1 MLSNGVTNIDS
12 VTKYTDYINKAVEC
26 DMKALAFSEH
36 GSFFE
41 YLHKKEACEKAGLK
55 YIHAAEFYVTKSLEE
70 KVRDNYHCLL
80 IAKNY
85 EGFKE
90 LNKLS
95 SVSFNREDGHFYFA
109 PRITFDELINT
120 SDNVI
125 VSSACLG
132 GIFAS
137 DDPELKFAF
146 LQFYVANRDRCFLE
160 IAQHP
165 SPQQVE
171 YNKVLYD
178 LSKKYN
184 LQLVV
189 GTDTHA
195 LNEEHA
201 DARLLLQRSKKVF
214 FDNEGEFDMVWR
226 TYDEL
231 VQMFDKQGVIPREVV
246 RQALEN
252 TNKIADMVEPFELD
266 RGFKYPQLYQDSD
279 KVLLEKINDGWKW
292 RNIDSKPNQQ
302 KYKEEIEYE
311 LKAIRHNK
319 SQDFFLLEEMYKSE
333 LRKKGVGYGY
343 SRGSASG
350 SLICYLLG
358 ITHVDPI
365 EWHLNFDRFM
375 NVERVSLADIDT
387 DWFDTDRDKVRDLL
401 YAKQG
406 LYCSEIITFNTVALK
421 GAFKDVARAFDMTPQ
436 EANEITSDIEVNEEK
451 YRKQYPEIFR
461 YVDLIQGTIVSIGT
475 HPSACI
481 VSPISLDD
489 NVGLCSVANNSR
501 PVSQLNM
508 KEIDSLNYVKLDC
521 LGLDAVGLINQTCD
535 LLGIDRLLP
544 ENIDFNDKK
553 VWDSIREDT
562 TCIFQWESDS
572 ARSYLKELF
581 SDETVEKI
589 KKLNPNFSYLDLMS
603 VGNGAIRP
611 AGASYRNEL
620 AQGIYRDNGHKALNK
635 LLAPTLGY
643 LVYQCQIINFLH
655 QFCGYTMGEAD
666 VVRRCVDENTLITM
680 ATGKRKKIKDVQ
692 EGEEVVTV
700 DDNGFVKYNKV
711 NRVYANG
718 KKETIVIKTNQ
729 NHAIKVT
736 PNHKCLTVSGWKEA
750 SELSVGDCL
759 MVPKKYSIIDDGLT
773 PQQRLKCSDMFLIGM
788 LLGDGC
794 IGGNEWDIHFTNSDL
809 TLINK
814 FKECV
819 AKRTKNHNEPEFGI
833 TEQDGVTVDKVYSIR
848 IKSKNYRDSVMNLLK
863 KFELNKASQQKHLPV
878 ELMSYPVNDK
888 LLSLLGGLFSTDG
901 GYVSQVNC
909 FEYYTISEELAYDI
923 HFLLGKCDICSYVYR
938 SYVNGYNYYCY
949 KVRIY
954 QKDAVVKFGKLILPY
969 MVGNK
974 VEKFAEIINNKITK
988 DSATQPYYNYSLPRD
1003 CVDEIIHSS
1012 INSKRSLNSIGITSG
1027 ISQNGSITDVKAK
1040 RILMKL
1046 YYPMTYKL
1054 ITSDYMP
1061 VKIKSIEYGNMTNV
1075 YDLEIDENHNYLADG
1090 LIVHNCFA
1098 KKLGTEQHIP
1108 QIKEGFIKTMFEK
1121 YDVDKQES
1129 ERLIA
1134 NFIQVIEDASSYLFS
1149 ENHALPYSMIGYA
1162 VGWLRY
1168 YYPLEFLTVAFN
1180 IYQTDKIKSQAIT
1193 NYAIKQGFNI
1203 LPPVFGKSKGSF
1215 WMDKDTNSIYK
1226 GIGSIKDMNNT
1237 IGDNLYEYARNETP
1251 QDFFDIL
1258 TNVKELEINK
1268 TQLTKLIRIGYFNQF
1283 GTINELLIAKEI
1295 YNTYGTKKTLKK
1307 PCEFDV
1313 QGCFGKETAKQYSQL
1328 DNLALCRKIFAQH
1341 TIPPD
1346 SEYALIQNQIEIMG
1360 YTMLTI
1366 PTAPMNYFALQGVE
1380 VNKYGTP
1387 FVKLY
1392 RLYDGGVIE
1401 CKMDKKYFEEHPFNK
1416 DNSGKFMAGQIMK
1429 CAFKSKEKRKKV
1441 DGNWVLSGEFEYVLS
1456 AYVDV
1461 EEE

>member
-1 MLSNGVTNIDS
+1 MIGDKNYTVLHCHTMLSNGVTNIDS

-95 SVSFNREDGHFYFA
+95 SISFNREDGHFYFA
-109 PRITFDELINT
+109 PRITFDELIST

-137 DDPELKFAF
+137 NDPALKFAF
-146 LQFYVANRDRCFLE
+146 LQFYVANRERCFLE

-184 LQLVV
+184 LQLIV

-231 VQMFDKQGVIPREVV
+231 VQMFNKQGVIPYEVIL
-246 RQALEN
+246 QALEN
-252 TNKIADMVEPFELD
+252 TNKVADMVEPFELD
-266 RGFKYPQLYQDSD
+266 RSFKYPRLYKESD
-279 KVLLEKINDGWKW
+279 KVLLEKIDEGWKW
-292 RNIDSKPNQQ
+292 RNIDSKPNPQ
-302 KYKEEIEYE
+302 KYKDEIEYE

-333 LRKKGVGYGY
+333 LRKQGVGYGY
-343 SRGSASG
+343 SRGSCSG

-358 ITHVDPI
+358 ITHVDPV

-375 NVERVSLADIDT
+375 NLERISLADIDT

-451 YRKQYPEIFR
+451 YRKQYPDIFR

-481 VSPISLDD
+481 VSPIPLDE

-521 LGLDAVGLINQTCD
+521 LGLDAMGLINQTCD

-581 SDETVEKI
+581 SDETVENI

-611 AGASYRNEL
+611 AGASYRDEL
-620 AQGIYRDNGHKALNK
+620 AQGIYRDNGHEALNK

-655 QFCGYTMGEAD
+655 QFCGYTMGMAD
-666 VVRRCVDENTLITM
+666 VVRR
-680 ATGKRKKIKDVQ
+680 G
-692 EGEEVVTV
+692 
-700 DDNGFVKYNKV
+700 
-711 NRVYANG
+711 
-718 KKETIVIKTNQ
+718 
-729 NHAIKVT
+729 
-736 PNHKCLTVSGWKEA
+736 
-750 SELSVGDCL
+750 
-759 MVPKKYSIIDDGLT
+759 
-773 PQQRLKCSDMFLIGM
+773 
-788 LLGDGC
+788 
-794 IGGNEWDIHFTNSDL
+794 
-809 TLINK
+809 
-814 FKECV
+814 
-819 AKRTKNHNEPEFGI
+819 
-833 TEQDGVTVDKVYSIR
+833 
-848 IKSKNYRDSVMNLLK
+848 
-863 KFELNKASQQKHLPV
+863 
-878 ELMSYPVNDK
+878 
-888 LLSLLGGLFSTDG
+888 
-901 GYVSQVNC
+901 
-909 FEYYTISEELAYDI
+909 
-923 HFLLGKCDICSYVYR
+923 
-938 SYVNGYNYYCY
+938 
-949 KVRIY
+949 
-954 QKDAVVKFGKLILPY
+954 
-969 MVGNK
+969 
-974 VEKFAEIINNKITK
+974 
-988 DSATQPYYNYSLPRD
+988 
-1003 CVDEIIHSS
+1003 
-1012 INSKRSLNSIGITSG
+1012 
-1027 ISQNGSITDVKAK
+1027 
-1040 RILMKL
+1040 
-1046 YYPMTYKL
+1046 
-1054 ITSDYMP
+1054 
-1061 VKIKSIEYGNMTNV
+1061 
-1075 YDLEIDENHNYLADG
+1075 
-1090 LIVHNCFA
+1090 FA
-1098 KKLGTEQHIP
+1098 KKTGTDKFIP
-1108 QIKEGFIKTMFEK
+1108 QIKEGFIKTMLEK
-1121 YDVDKQES
+1121 YGVDKKES
-1129 ERLIA
+1129 ERLIV
-1134 NFIQVIEDASSYLFS
+1134 NFIQVIEDASAYLFS

-1168 YYPLEFLTVAFN
+1168 YYPIEFLTVAFN

-1237 IGDNLYEYARNETP
+1237 IGDNLYEYAQNEMS

-1295 YNTYGTKKTLKK
+1295 YSTYGTKKTLKK

-1313 QGCFGKETAKQYSQL
+1313 DGCFGKETEKQYSQL

-1341 TIPPD
+1341 TIPSD

-1360 YTMLTI
+1360 YTMLTV
-1366 PTAPMNYFALQGVE
+1366 PNAPMNYFALQGVE

-1392 RLYDGGVIE
+1392 RLYDGGVVE

-1416 DNSGKFMAGQIMK
+1416 DNSGKFMTGQIMK

>member
-1 MLSNGVTNIDS
+1 MIGGKNYTVLHCHTMLSNGVTNIDS
-12 VTKYTDYINKAVEC
+12 VTKYTDYIEKAVEC
-26 DMKALAFSEH
+26 GMTALAFSEH

-41 YLHKKEACEKAGLK
+41 WIHKKEACEKAGLK
-55 YIHAAEFYVTKSLEE
+55 YIHASEFYVTKSLEE

-95 SVSFNREDGHFYFA
+95 SISFNRTDGHYYFA
-109 PRITFDELINT
+109 PRITFEELTNT
-120 SDNVI
+120 SKNII

-137 DDPELKFAF
+137 DDPALKFAF
-146 LQFYVANRDRCFLE
+146 LQFYVANRERCFLE

-165 SPQQVE
+165 SPRQVE
-171 YNKVLYD
+171 YNKTLYD

-184 LQLVV
+184 LQLLV

-201 DARLLLQRSKKVF
+201 DARLLLQRSKKVV

-231 VQMFDKQGVIPREVV
+231 VQMFAKQEILPQEAVL
-246 RQALEN
+246 QALEN

-266 RGFKYPQLYQDSD
+266 RSFKYPKLYEDSD
-279 KVLLEKINDGWKW
+279 KVLLEKIYAGWKW
-292 RNIDSKPNQQ
+292 RNVDFKPDVQ
-302 KYKEEIEYE
+302 KYKDEIEYE

-319 SQDFFLLEEMYKSE
+319 SQDFFLLEEMYKGE
-333 LRKKGVGYGY
+333 LRNKGVGYGY
-343 SRGSASG
+343 SRGSCSG

-358 ITHVDPI
+358 ITHVDPV

-436 EANEITSDIEVNEEK
+436 EANEITNDIEINEEK
-451 YRKQYPEIFR
+451 YRKQYPDIFR

-489 NVGLCSVANNSR
+489 NVGLCSVANNNR

-508 KEIDSLNYVKLDC
+508 KEIDSLNYVKLDI
-521 LGLDAVGLINQTCD
+521 LGLDCVGLINQTCD

-553 VWDSIREDT
+553 VWDSIRDDT

-572 ARSYLKELF
+572 SKAYLKQLF

-589 KKLNPNFSYLDLMS
+589 KKFNPSFSYLDLMS

-611 AGASYRNEL
+611 AGASYRDEL
-620 AQGIYRDNGHKALNK
+620 AQGIYRDNGHEALNK

-655 QFCGYTMGEAD
+655 QFCGYTMGMAD
-666 VVRRCVDENTLITM
+666 VVRR
-680 ATGKRKKIKDVQ
+680 
-692 EGEEVVTV
+692 
-700 DDNGFVKYNKV
+700 GF
-711 NRVYANG
+711 
-718 KKETIVIKTNQ
+718 
-729 NHAIKVT
+729 
-736 PNHKCLTVSGWKEA
+736 S
-750 SELSVGDCL
+750 
-759 MVPKKYSIIDDGLT
+759 
-773 PQQRLKCSDMFLIGM
+773 
-788 LLGDGC
+788 
-794 IGGNEWDIHFTNSDL
+794 
-809 TLINK
+809 
-814 FKECV
+814 
-819 AKRTKNHNEPEFGI
+819 
-833 TEQDGVTVDKVYSIR
+833 
-848 IKSKNYRDSVMNLLK
+848 
-863 KFELNKASQQKHLPV
+863 
-878 ELMSYPVNDK
+878 
-888 LLSLLGGLFSTDG
+888 
-901 GYVSQVNC
+901 
-909 FEYYTISEELAYDI
+909 
-923 HFLLGKCDICSYVYR
+923 
-938 SYVNGYNYYCY
+938 
-949 KVRIY
+949 
-954 QKDAVVKFGKLILPY
+954 
-969 MVGNK
+969 
-974 VEKFAEIINNKITK
+974 
-988 DSATQPYYNYSLPRD
+988 
-1003 CVDEIIHSS
+1003 
-1012 INSKRSLNSIGITSG
+1012 
-1027 ISQNGSITDVKAK
+1027 
-1040 RILMKL
+1040 
-1046 YYPMTYKL
+1046 
-1054 ITSDYMP
+1054 
-1061 VKIKSIEYGNMTNV
+1061 
-1075 YDLEIDENHNYLADG
+1075 
-1090 LIVHNCFA
+1090 
-1098 KKLGTEQHIP
+1098 KKLGTDKFIP
-1108 QIKEGFIKTMFEK
+1108 QIKEGFIKTMLED
-1121 YDVDKQES
+1121 YGVDTKES
-1129 ERLIA
+1129 ERLIV

-1180 IYQTDKIKSQAIT
+1180 IYQTDKLKSQAIT
-1193 NYAIKQGFNI
+1193 NYAIKQGFDI
-1203 LPPVFGKSKGSF
+1203 LPPVFGKSKGEF
-1215 WMDKDTNSIYK
+1215 WMDKATNSIYK
-1226 GIGSIKDMNNT
+1226 GIGSIKDMNT
-1237 IGDNLYEYARNETP
+1237 QIGDNLYDYAQKEHP

-1258 TNVKELEINK
+1258 AHVKTLGVNK
-1268 TQLTKLIRIGYFNQF
+1268 TQLDKLIRIGYFAQF
-1283 GTINELLIAKEI
+1283 GTINQLTIAKEI
-1295 YNTYGTKKTLKK
+1295 YNAYGTKKTLKK

-1313 QGCFGKETAKQYSQL
+1313 EGCFGKETAKQYSQI
-1328 DNLALCRKIFAQH
+1328 DNLALCRKIYNQY

-1346 SEYALIQNQIEIMG
+1346 SEYTLIQNQIEIMG
-1360 YTMLTI
+1360 YTMRTA
-1366 PTAPMNYFALQGVE
+1366 PDAPMNYFALQGVE

-1401 CKMDKKYFEEHPFNK
+1401 CKMDKKYFEEHPFPK
-1416 DNSGKFMAGQIMK
+1416 DNIGKYVMGGIMK
-1429 CAFKSKEKRKKV
+1429 CVFKPKEKRKKV
-1441 DGNWVLSGEFEYVLS
+1441 DGKWMPSGEFEYVLS

-1461 EEE
+1461 END

>member
-1 MLSNGVTNIDS
+1 MIGDKNYTVLHCHTMLSNGVTNIDS

-26 DMKALAFSEH
+26 DMKALSFSEH

-95 SVSFNREDGHFYFA
+95 SISFNREDGHFYFA
-109 PRITFDELINT
+109 PRITFDELIST

-137 DDPELKFAF
+137 NDPALKFAF
-146 LQFYVANRDRCFLE
+146 LQFYVANRERCFLE

-184 LQLVV
+184 LQLIV

-231 VQMFDKQGVIPREVV
+231 VQMFNKQGVIPYEVIL
-246 RQALEN
+246 QALEN
-252 TNKIADMVEPFELD
+252 TNKVADMVEPFELD
-266 RGFKYPQLYQDSD
+266 RSFKYPRLYKESD
-279 KVLLEKINDGWKW
+279 KVLLEKIDEGWKW
-292 RNIDSKPNQQ
+292 RNIDSKPNPQ
-302 KYKEEIEYE
+302 KYKDEIEYE

-333 LRKKGVGYGY
+333 LRKQGVGYGY
-343 SRGSASG
+343 SRGSCSG

-358 ITHVDPI
+358 ITHVDPV

-375 NVERVSLADIDT
+375 NLERISLADIDT

-451 YRKQYPEIFR
+451 YRKQYPDIFR

-481 VSPISLDD
+481 VSPIPLDE

-521 LGLDAVGLINQTCD
+521 LGLDAMGLINQTCD

-581 SDETVEKI
+581 SDETVENI

-611 AGASYRNEL
+611 AGASYRDEL
-620 AQGIYRDNGHKALNK
+620 AQGIYRDNGHEALNK

-655 QFCGYTMGEAD
+655 QFCGYTMGMAD
-666 VVRRCVDENTLITM
+666 VVRR
-680 ATGKRKKIKDVQ
+680 G
-692 EGEEVVTV
+692 
-700 DDNGFVKYNKV
+700 
-711 NRVYANG
+711 
-718 KKETIVIKTNQ
+718 
-729 NHAIKVT
+729 
-736 PNHKCLTVSGWKEA
+736 
-750 SELSVGDCL
+750 
-759 MVPKKYSIIDDGLT
+759 
-773 PQQRLKCSDMFLIGM
+773 
-788 LLGDGC
+788 
-794 IGGNEWDIHFTNSDL
+794 
-809 TLINK
+809 
-814 FKECV
+814 
-819 AKRTKNHNEPEFGI
+819 
-833 TEQDGVTVDKVYSIR
+833 
-848 IKSKNYRDSVMNLLK
+848 
-863 KFELNKASQQKHLPV
+863 
-878 ELMSYPVNDK
+878 
-888 LLSLLGGLFSTDG
+888 
-901 GYVSQVNC
+901 
-909 FEYYTISEELAYDI
+909 
-923 HFLLGKCDICSYVYR
+923 
-938 SYVNGYNYYCY
+938 
-949 KVRIY
+949 
-954 QKDAVVKFGKLILPY
+954 
-969 MVGNK
+969 
-974 VEKFAEIINNKITK
+974 
-988 DSATQPYYNYSLPRD
+988 
-1003 CVDEIIHSS
+1003 
-1012 INSKRSLNSIGITSG
+1012 
-1027 ISQNGSITDVKAK
+1027 
-1040 RILMKL
+1040 
-1046 YYPMTYKL
+1046 
-1054 ITSDYMP
+1054 
-1061 VKIKSIEYGNMTNV
+1061 
-1075 YDLEIDENHNYLADG
+1075 
-1090 LIVHNCFA
+1090 FA
-1098 KKLGTEQHIP
+1098 KKTGTDKFIP
-1108 QIKEGFIKTMFEK
+1108 QIKEGFIKTMLEK
-1121 YDVDKQES
+1121 YGVDKKES
-1129 ERLIA
+1129 ERLIV
-1134 NFIQVIEDASSYLFS
+1134 NFIQVIEDASAYLFS

-1168 YYPLEFLTVAFN
+1168 YYPIEFLTVAFN

-1237 IGDNLYEYARNETP
+1237 IGDNLYEYAQNEMS

-1295 YNTYGTKKTLKK
+1295 YSTYGTKKTLKK

-1313 QGCFGKETAKQYSQL
+1313 DGCFGKETEKQYSQL

-1341 TIPPD
+1341 TIPSD

-1360 YTMLTI
+1360 YTMLTV
-1366 PTAPMNYFALQGVE
+1366 PNAPMNYFALQGVE

-1392 RLYDGGVIE
+1392 RLYDGGVVE

-1416 DNSGKFMAGQIMK
+1416 DNSGKFMTGQIMK

>member
-1 MLSNGVTNIDS
+1 MMIGCSKNYTVLHCHTMLSNGVTNIDS
-12 VTKYTDYINKAVEC
+12 VTKYTNYIDKAKEC
-26 DMKALAFSEH
+26 GMTALAFSEH

-41 YLHKKEACEKAGLK
+41 WLHKKEACEKAGLK
-55 YIHAAEFYVTKSLEE
+55 YIHAAEFYITKSLEE

-85 EGFKE
+85 DGVKE

-95 SVSFNREDGHFYFA
+95 SISFNRTDGHYYFA
-109 PRITFDELINT
+109 PRITFAELTNT
-120 SDNVI
+120 SNNII

-137 DDPELKFAF
+137 NDPELKFAL
-146 LQFYVANRDRCFLE
+146 LQFYIANRERCFLE

-165 SPQQVE
+165 SPRQAE
-171 YNKVLYD
+171 YNKLLYD
-178 LSKKYN
+178 LSQKYN
-184 LQLVV
+184 LQLLV

-231 VQMFDKQGVIPREVV
+231 VKMFEKQGAIPQEAVL
-246 RQALEN
+246 QALEN

-266 RGFKYPQLYQDSD
+266 RGFKYPKLYEDSD
-279 KVLLEKINDGWKW
+279 KVLLEKIDEGWKW
-292 RNIDSKPNQQ
+292 RNIDSKPNPQ
-302 KYKEEIEYE
+302 KYKDEIEYE

-319 SQDFFLLEEMYKSE
+319 SQNFFLLEEMYKGE
-333 LRKKGVGYGY
+333 LRSEGVGYGY
-343 SRGSASG
+343 SRGSCSG

-387 DWFDTDRDKVRDLL
+387 DWFYTDRDKVRDLL

-436 EANEITSDIEVNEEK
+436 EANEITNDIEVNEEK
-451 YRKQYPEIFR
+451 YRKQYPKIFR

-481 VSPISLDD
+481 VSPVSLDD

-501 PVSQLNM
+501 SVSQLNM

-535 LLGIDRLLP
+535 LLGIERLLP
-544 ENIDFNDKK
+544 ENTDFTDKK

-611 AGASYRNEL
+611 AGASYRDEL
-620 AQGIYRDNGHKALNK
+620 AQGIYRDNGHEALNK

-666 VVRRCVDENTLITM
+666 VVRR
-680 ATGKRKKIKDVQ
+680 G
-692 EGEEVVTV
+692 
-700 DDNGFVKYNKV
+700 
-711 NRVYANG
+711 
-718 KKETIVIKTNQ
+718 
-729 NHAIKVT
+729 
-736 PNHKCLTVSGWKEA
+736 
-750 SELSVGDCL
+750 
-759 MVPKKYSIIDDGLT
+759 
-773 PQQRLKCSDMFLIGM
+773 
-788 LLGDGC
+788 
-794 IGGNEWDIHFTNSDL
+794 
-809 TLINK
+809 
-814 FKECV
+814 
-819 AKRTKNHNEPEFGI
+819 
-833 TEQDGVTVDKVYSIR
+833 
-848 IKSKNYRDSVMNLLK
+848 
-863 KFELNKASQQKHLPV
+863 
-878 ELMSYPVNDK
+878 
-888 LLSLLGGLFSTDG
+888 
-901 GYVSQVNC
+901 
-909 FEYYTISEELAYDI
+909 
-923 HFLLGKCDICSYVYR
+923 
-938 SYVNGYNYYCY
+938 
-949 KVRIY
+949 
-954 QKDAVVKFGKLILPY
+954 
-969 MVGNK
+969 
-974 VEKFAEIINNKITK
+974 
-988 DSATQPYYNYSLPRD
+988 
-1003 CVDEIIHSS
+1003 
-1012 INSKRSLNSIGITSG
+1012 
-1027 ISQNGSITDVKAK
+1027 
-1040 RILMKL
+1040 
-1046 YYPMTYKL
+1046 
-1054 ITSDYMP
+1054 
-1061 VKIKSIEYGNMTNV
+1061 
-1075 YDLEIDENHNYLADG
+1075 
-1090 LIVHNCFA
+1090 FA
-1098 KKLGTEQHIP
+1098 KKTGTDKFIP
-1108 QIKEGFIKTMFEK
+1108 KIKEGFIKTMLEK
-1121 YDVDKQES
+1121 YSVSKEES
-1129 ERLIA
+1129 ERLIV

-1180 IYQTDKIKSQAIT
+1180 IYQTDKLKSQAIT
-1193 NYAIKQGFNI
+1193 NYAIKQGFKI
-1203 LPPVFGKSKGSF
+1203 LPPVFGKSKGEF
-1215 WMDKDTNSIYK
+1215 WMDKSENSIYK
-1226 GIGSIKDMNNT
+1226 GIGSIKDMNIQ
-1237 IGDNLYEYARNETP
+1237 IGDNLYEYAQNEQP

-1258 TNVKELEINK
+1258 ANVKALCINK
-1268 TQLTKLIRIGYFNQF
+1268 TQLDKLIRIGYFAQF
-1283 GTINELLIAKEI
+1283 GTINQLTIAKEI

-1313 QGCFGKETAKQYSQL
+1313 SGCFGKETAKQYSQL
-1328 DNLALCRKIFAQH
+1328 DNLALCHKIYNQY

-1346 SEYALIQNQIEIMG
+1346 SEYTLMQNQIEIMG
-1360 YTMLTI
+1360 YTMLTA
-1366 PTAPMNYFALQGVE
+1366 PDAPMNYFALQGIE

-1401 CKMDKKYFEEHPFNK
+1401 CKMDKKYFEEHPFPK
-1416 DNSGKFMAGQIMK
+1416 DSIGKYVMGGIMK
-1429 CAFKSKEKRKKV
+1429 CVFKSKEKRKKI
-1441 DGNWVLSGEFEYVLS
+1441 DGKWLLSGEFEYVLS

>member
-1 MLSNGVTNIDS
+1 MIGDKNYTVLHCHTMLSNGVTNIDS

-95 SVSFNREDGHFYFA
+95 SISFNREDGHFYFA
-109 PRITFDELINT
+109 PRITFDELIST

-137 DDPELKFAF
+137 NDPALKFAF
-146 LQFYVANRDRCFLE
+146 LQFYVANRERCFLE

-184 LQLVV
+184 LQLIV

-231 VQMFDKQGVIPREVV
+231 VQMFNKQGVIPYEVIL
-246 RQALEN
+246 QALEN
-252 TNKIADMVEPFELD
+252 TNKVADMVEPFELD
-266 RGFKYPQLYQDSD
+266 RSFKYPRLYKESD
-279 KVLLEKINDGWKW
+279 KVLLEKIDEGWKW
-292 RNIDSKPNQQ
+292 RNIDSKPNPQ
-302 KYKEEIEYE
+302 KYKDEIEYE

-333 LRKKGVGYGY
+333 LRKQGVGYGY
-343 SRGSASG
+343 SRGSCSG

-358 ITHVDPI
+358 ITHVDPV

-375 NVERVSLADIDT
+375 NLERISLADIDT

-451 YRKQYPEIFR
+451 YRKQYPDIFR

-481 VSPISLDD
+481 VSPIPLDE

-521 LGLDAVGLINQTCD
+521 LGLDAMGLINQTCD

-562 TCIFQWESDS
+562 TFIFQWESDS
-572 ARSYLKELF
+572 SRSYLKELF
-581 SDETVEKI
+581 SDETVENI

-611 AGASYRNEL
+611 AGASYRDEL
-620 AQGIYRDNGHKALNK
+620 AQGIYRDNGHEALNK

-655 QFCGYTMGEAD
+655 QFCGYTMGMAD
-666 VVRRCVDENTLITM
+666 VVRR
-680 ATGKRKKIKDVQ
+680 G
-692 EGEEVVTV
+692 
-700 DDNGFVKYNKV
+700 
-711 NRVYANG
+711 
-718 KKETIVIKTNQ
+718 
-729 NHAIKVT
+729 
-736 PNHKCLTVSGWKEA
+736 
-750 SELSVGDCL
+750 
-759 MVPKKYSIIDDGLT
+759 
-773 PQQRLKCSDMFLIGM
+773 
-788 LLGDGC
+788 
-794 IGGNEWDIHFTNSDL
+794 
-809 TLINK
+809 
-814 FKECV
+814 
-819 AKRTKNHNEPEFGI
+819 
-833 TEQDGVTVDKVYSIR
+833 
-848 IKSKNYRDSVMNLLK
+848 
-863 KFELNKASQQKHLPV
+863 
-878 ELMSYPVNDK
+878 
-888 LLSLLGGLFSTDG
+888 
-901 GYVSQVNC
+901 
-909 FEYYTISEELAYDI
+909 
-923 HFLLGKCDICSYVYR
+923 
-938 SYVNGYNYYCY
+938 
-949 KVRIY
+949 
-954 QKDAVVKFGKLILPY
+954 
-969 MVGNK
+969 
-974 VEKFAEIINNKITK
+974 
-988 DSATQPYYNYSLPRD
+988 
-1003 CVDEIIHSS
+1003 
-1012 INSKRSLNSIGITSG
+1012 
-1027 ISQNGSITDVKAK
+1027 
-1040 RILMKL
+1040 
-1046 YYPMTYKL
+1046 
-1054 ITSDYMP
+1054 
-1061 VKIKSIEYGNMTNV
+1061 
-1075 YDLEIDENHNYLADG
+1075 
-1090 LIVHNCFA
+1090 FA
-1098 KKLGTEQHIP
+1098 KKTGTDKFIP
-1108 QIKEGFIKTMFEK
+1108 QIKEGFIKTMLEK
-1121 YDVDKQES
+1121 YGVDKKES
-1129 ERLIA
+1129 ERLIV
-1134 NFIQVIEDASSYLFS
+1134 NFIQVIEDASAYLFS

-1168 YYPLEFLTVAFN
+1168 YYPIEFLTVAFN

-1237 IGDNLYEYARNETP
+1237 IGDNLYEYAQNEMS

-1295 YNTYGTKKTLKK
+1295 YSTYGTKKTLKK

-1313 QGCFGKETAKQYSQL
+1313 DGCFGKETEKQYSQL

-1341 TIPPD
+1341 TIPSD

-1360 YTMLTI
+1360 YTMLTV
-1366 PTAPMNYFALQGVE
+1366 PNAPMNYFALQGVE

-1392 RLYDGGVIE
+1392 RLYDGGVVE

-1416 DNSGKFMAGQIMK
+1416 DNSGKFMTGQIMK

>member
-95 SVSFNREDGHFYFA
+95 SISFNREDGHFYFA
-109 PRITFDELINT
+109 PRITFDELIST

-137 DDPELKFAF
+137 NDPALKFAF
-146 LQFYVANRDRCFLE
+146 LQFYVANRERCFLE

-184 LQLVV
+184 LQLIV

-231 VQMFDKQGVIPREVV
+231 VQMFNKQGVIPYEVIL
-246 RQALEN
+246 QALEN
-252 TNKIADMVEPFELD
+252 TNKVADMVEPFELD
-266 RGFKYPQLYQDSD
+266 RSFKYPRLYKESD
-279 KVLLEKINDGWKW
+279 KVLLEKIDEGWKW
-292 RNIDSKPNQQ
+292 RNIDSKPNPQ
-302 KYKEEIEYE
+302 KYKDEIEYE

-333 LRKKGVGYGY
+333 LRKQGVGYGY
-343 SRGSASG
+343 SRGSCSG

-358 ITHVDPI
+358 ITHVDPV

-375 NVERVSLADIDT
+375 NLERISLADIDT

-451 YRKQYPEIFR
+451 YRKQYPDIFR

-481 VSPISLDD
+481 VSPIPLDE

-521 LGLDAVGLINQTCD
+521 LGLDAMGLINQTCD

-581 SDETVEKI
+581 SDETVENI

-611 AGASYRNEL
+611 AGASYRDEL
-620 AQGIYRDNGHKALNK
+620 AQGIYRDNGHEALNK

-655 QFCGYTMGEAD
+655 QFCGYTMGMAD
-666 VVRRCVDENTLITM
+666 VVRR
-680 ATGKRKKIKDVQ
+680 G
-692 EGEEVVTV
+692 
-700 DDNGFVKYNKV
+700 
-711 NRVYANG
+711 
-718 KKETIVIKTNQ
+718 
-729 NHAIKVT
+729 
-736 PNHKCLTVSGWKEA
+736 
-750 SELSVGDCL
+750 
-759 MVPKKYSIIDDGLT
+759 
-773 PQQRLKCSDMFLIGM
+773 
-788 LLGDGC
+788 
-794 IGGNEWDIHFTNSDL
+794 
-809 TLINK
+809 
-814 FKECV
+814 
-819 AKRTKNHNEPEFGI
+819 
-833 TEQDGVTVDKVYSIR
+833 
-848 IKSKNYRDSVMNLLK
+848 
-863 KFELNKASQQKHLPV
+863 
-878 ELMSYPVNDK
+878 
-888 LLSLLGGLFSTDG
+888 
-901 GYVSQVNC
+901 
-909 FEYYTISEELAYDI
+909 
-923 HFLLGKCDICSYVYR
+923 
-938 SYVNGYNYYCY
+938 
-949 KVRIY
+949 
-954 QKDAVVKFGKLILPY
+954 
-969 MVGNK
+969 
-974 VEKFAEIINNKITK
+974 
-988 DSATQPYYNYSLPRD
+988 
-1003 CVDEIIHSS
+1003 
-1012 INSKRSLNSIGITSG
+1012 
-1027 ISQNGSITDVKAK
+1027 
-1040 RILMKL
+1040 
-1046 YYPMTYKL
+1046 
-1054 ITSDYMP
+1054 
-1061 VKIKSIEYGNMTNV
+1061 
-1075 YDLEIDENHNYLADG
+1075 
-1090 LIVHNCFA
+1090 FA
-1098 KKLGTEQHIP
+1098 KKTGTDKFIP
-1108 QIKEGFIKTMFEK
+1108 QIKEGFIKTMLEK
-1121 YDVDKQES
+1121 YGVDKKES
-1129 ERLIA
+1129 ERLIV
-1134 NFIQVIEDASSYLFS
+1134 NFIQVIEDASAYLFS

-1168 YYPLEFLTVAFN
+1168 YYPIEFLTVAFN

-1237 IGDNLYEYARNETP
+1237 IGDNLYEYAQNEMS

-1295 YNTYGTKKTLKK
+1295 YSTYGTKKTLKK

-1313 QGCFGKETAKQYSQL
+1313 DGCFGKETEKQYSQL

-1341 TIPPD
+1341 TIPSD

-1360 YTMLTI
+1360 YTMLTV
-1366 PTAPMNYFALQGVE
+1366 PNAPMNYFALQGVE

-1392 RLYDGGVIE
+1392 RLYDGGVVE

-1416 DNSGKFMAGQIMK
+1416 DNSGKFMTGQIMK

>member
-1 MLSNGVTNIDS
+1 MIGCKNYTVLHCHTMLSNGVTNIDS

-26 DMKALAFSEH
+26 DMKALALSEH

-95 SVSFNREDGHFYFA
+95 SISFNREDGHFYFA

-120 SDNVI
+120 SNNVI

-137 DDPELKFAF
+137 NDPELKFAF
-146 LQFYVANRDRCFLE
+146 LQFYVANKDRCFLE

-184 LQLVV
+184 LQLIV

-231 VQMFDKQGVIPREVV
+231 VQMFNKQGVIPYDVIL
-246 RQALEN
+246 QALEN
-252 TNKIADMVEPFELD
+252 TNKVADMVEPFELD
-266 RGFKYPQLYQDSD
+266 RSFKYPRLYKESD
-279 KVLLEKINDGWKW
+279 KVLLEKINEGWKW
-292 RNIDSKPNQQ
+292 RNIDSKPNPQ
-302 KYKEEIEYE
+302 KYKDEIEYE

-333 LRKKGVGYGY
+333 LRKQGAGYGY
-343 SRGSASG
+343 SRGSCSG

-358 ITHVDPI
+358 ITHVDPV

-375 NVERVSLADIDT
+375 NLERISLADIDT

-451 YRKQYPEIFR
+451 YRKQYPDIFR

-481 VSPISLDD
+481 VSPIPLDE

-521 LGLDAVGLINQTCD
+521 LGLDAMGLINQTCD

-572 ARSYLKELF
+572 ARSYLKQLF

-611 AGASYRNEL
+611 AGASYRDEL
-620 AQGIYRDNGHKALNK
+620 AQGIYRDNGHEALNK

-655 QFCGYTMGEAD
+655 QFCGYTMGMAD
-666 VVRRCVDENTLITM
+666 VVRR
-680 ATGKRKKIKDVQ
+680 G
-692 EGEEVVTV
+692 
-700 DDNGFVKYNKV
+700 
-711 NRVYANG
+711 
-718 KKETIVIKTNQ
+718 
-729 NHAIKVT
+729 
-736 PNHKCLTVSGWKEA
+736 
-750 SELSVGDCL
+750 
-759 MVPKKYSIIDDGLT
+759 
-773 PQQRLKCSDMFLIGM
+773 
-788 LLGDGC
+788 
-794 IGGNEWDIHFTNSDL
+794 
-809 TLINK
+809 
-814 FKECV
+814 
-819 AKRTKNHNEPEFGI
+819 
-833 TEQDGVTVDKVYSIR
+833 
-848 IKSKNYRDSVMNLLK
+848 
-863 KFELNKASQQKHLPV
+863 
-878 ELMSYPVNDK
+878 
-888 LLSLLGGLFSTDG
+888 
-901 GYVSQVNC
+901 
-909 FEYYTISEELAYDI
+909 
-923 HFLLGKCDICSYVYR
+923 
-938 SYVNGYNYYCY
+938 
-949 KVRIY
+949 
-954 QKDAVVKFGKLILPY
+954 
-969 MVGNK
+969 
-974 VEKFAEIINNKITK
+974 
-988 DSATQPYYNYSLPRD
+988 
-1003 CVDEIIHSS
+1003 
-1012 INSKRSLNSIGITSG
+1012 
-1027 ISQNGSITDVKAK
+1027 
-1040 RILMKL
+1040 
-1046 YYPMTYKL
+1046 
-1054 ITSDYMP
+1054 
-1061 VKIKSIEYGNMTNV
+1061 
-1075 YDLEIDENHNYLADG
+1075 
-1090 LIVHNCFA
+1090 FA
-1098 KKLGTEQHIP
+1098 KKTGTDKFIP
-1108 QIKEGFIKTMFEK
+1108 QIKEGFIKTMLEK
-1121 YDVDKQES
+1121 YGVDKKES
-1129 ERLIA
+1129 ERLIV
-1134 NFIQVIEDASSYLFS
+1134 NFIQVIEDASAYLFS

-1168 YYPLEFLTVAFN
+1168 YCPLEFLTVAFN

-1237 IGDNLYEYARNETP
+1237 IGDNLYEYARTETP
-1251 QDFFDIL
+1251 QDFFNIL

-1313 QGCFGKETAKQYSQL
+1313 EGCFGKETEKQYSQL
-1328 DNLALCRKIFAQH
+1328 NNLALCRKIFAQH
-1341 TIPPD
+1341 TIPSD
-1346 SEYALIQNQIEIMG
+1346 REYALIQSQIEIMG
-1360 YTMLTI
+1360 YTMLTV
-1366 PTAPMNYFALQGVE
+1366 PNAPMNYFALQGVE

>member
-1 MLSNGVTNIDS
+1 MIGCKNYTVLHCHTMLSNGVTNIDS

-95 SVSFNREDGHFYFA
+95 SISFNREDGHFYFA
-109 PRITFDELINT
+109 PRITFDELIST

-137 DDPELKFAF
+137 NDPALKFAF
-146 LQFYVANRDRCFLE
+146 LQFYVANRERCFLE

-184 LQLVV
+184 LQLIV

-231 VQMFDKQGVIPREVV
+231 VQMFNKQGVIPYEVIL
-246 RQALEN
+246 QALEN
-252 TNKIADMVEPFELD
+252 TNKVADMVEPFELD
-266 RGFKYPQLYQDSD
+266 RSFKYPRLYKESD
-279 KVLLEKINDGWKW
+279 KVLLEKIDEGWKW
-292 RNIDSKPNQQ
+292 RNIDSKPNPQ

-333 LRKKGVGYGY
+333 LRKQGVGYGY
-343 SRGSASG
+343 SRGSCSG

-358 ITHVDPI
+358 ITHVDPV

-375 NVERVSLADIDT
+375 NLERISLADIDT

-451 YRKQYPEIFR
+451 YRKQYPDIFR

-481 VSPISLDD
+481 VSPIPLDE

-521 LGLDAVGLINQTCD
+521 LGLDAMGLINQTCD

-611 AGASYRNEL
+611 AGASYRDEL
-620 AQGIYRDNGHKALNK
+620 AQGIYRDNGHEALNK

-655 QFCGYTMGEAD
+655 QFCGYTMGMAD
-666 VVRRCVDENTLITM
+666 VVRR
-680 ATGKRKKIKDVQ
+680 G
-692 EGEEVVTV
+692 
-700 DDNGFVKYNKV
+700 
-711 NRVYANG
+711 
-718 KKETIVIKTNQ
+718 
-729 NHAIKVT
+729 
-736 PNHKCLTVSGWKEA
+736 
-750 SELSVGDCL
+750 
-759 MVPKKYSIIDDGLT
+759 
-773 PQQRLKCSDMFLIGM
+773 
-788 LLGDGC
+788 
-794 IGGNEWDIHFTNSDL
+794 
-809 TLINK
+809 
-814 FKECV
+814 
-819 AKRTKNHNEPEFGI
+819 
-833 TEQDGVTVDKVYSIR
+833 
-848 IKSKNYRDSVMNLLK
+848 
-863 KFELNKASQQKHLPV
+863 
-878 ELMSYPVNDK
+878 
-888 LLSLLGGLFSTDG
+888 
-901 GYVSQVNC
+901 
-909 FEYYTISEELAYDI
+909 
-923 HFLLGKCDICSYVYR
+923 
-938 SYVNGYNYYCY
+938 
-949 KVRIY
+949 
-954 QKDAVVKFGKLILPY
+954 
-969 MVGNK
+969 
-974 VEKFAEIINNKITK
+974 
-988 DSATQPYYNYSLPRD
+988 
-1003 CVDEIIHSS
+1003 
-1012 INSKRSLNSIGITSG
+1012 
-1027 ISQNGSITDVKAK
+1027 
-1040 RILMKL
+1040 
-1046 YYPMTYKL
+1046 
-1054 ITSDYMP
+1054 
-1061 VKIKSIEYGNMTNV
+1061 
-1075 YDLEIDENHNYLADG
+1075 
-1090 LIVHNCFA
+1090 FA
-1098 KKLGTEQHIP
+1098 KKTGTDKFIP
-1108 QIKEGFIKTMFEK
+1108 QIKEGFIKTMLEK
-1121 YDVDKQES
+1121 YGVDKKES
-1129 ERLIA
+1129 ERLIV
-1134 NFIQVIEDASSYLFS
+1134 NFIQVIEDASAYLFS

-1237 IGDNLYEYARNETP
+1237 IGDNLYEYARTETP
-1251 QDFFDIL
+1251 QDFFNIL

-1313 QGCFGKETAKQYSQL
+1313 DGCCGKETEKQYSQL

-1341 TIPPD
+1341 TIPND

-1360 YTMLTI
+1360 YTMLTV
-1366 PTAPMNYFALQGVE
+1366 PNAPMNYFALQSIE

>member
-1 MLSNGVTNIDS
+1 MIGGKNYTVLHCHTMLSNGVTNIDS

-95 SVSFNREDGHFYFA
+95 SISFNREDGHFYFA

-137 DDPELKFAF
+137 NDPALKFAF
-146 LQFYVANRDRCFLE
+146 LQFYVANRERCFLE

-184 LQLVV
+184 LQLIV

-231 VQMFDKQGVIPREVV
+231 VQMFNKQGVIPYEVIL
-246 RQALEN
+246 QALEN
-252 TNKIADMVEPFELD
+252 TNKVADMVEPFELD
-266 RGFKYPQLYQDSD
+266 RGFKYPRLYKESD
-279 KVLLEKINDGWKW
+279 KVLLEKINEGWKW
-292 RNIDSKPNQQ
+292 RNIDSKPNSQ
-302 KYKEEIEYE
+302 KYKDEIEYE

-333 LRKKGVGYGY
+333 LRKRGVGYGY
-343 SRGSASG
+343 SRGSCSG

-358 ITHVDPI
+358 ITHVDPV

-375 NVERVSLADIDT
+375 NLERISLADIDT

-451 YRKQYPEIFR
+451 YRKQYPDIFR

-481 VSPISLDD
+481 VSPIPLDD

-508 KEIDSLNYVKLDC
+508 KEIDSLNYVKLDI
-521 LGLDAVGLINQTCD
+521 LGLDCVGLINQTCD
-535 LLGIDRLLP
+535 LLGVDRLLP

-572 ARSYLKELF
+572 ARSYLKQLF

-589 KKLNPNFSYLDLMS
+589 KKFNPNFSYLDLMS

-611 AGASYRNEL
+611 AGSSYRDEL
-620 AQGIYRDNGHKALNK
+620 AQGIYRDNGHEALNK

-655 QFCGYTMGEAD
+655 QFCGYTMGMAD
-666 VVRRCVDENTLITM
+666 VVRR
-680 ATGKRKKIKDVQ
+680 
-692 EGEEVVTV
+692 
-700 DDNGFVKYNKV
+700 
-711 NRVYANG
+711 
-718 KKETIVIKTNQ
+718 
-729 NHAIKVT
+729 
-736 PNHKCLTVSGWKEA
+736 S
-750 SELSVGDCL
+750 
-759 MVPKKYSIIDDGLT
+759 
-773 PQQRLKCSDMFLIGM
+773 
-788 LLGDGC
+788 
-794 IGGNEWDIHFTNSDL
+794 
-809 TLINK
+809 
-814 FKECV
+814 
-819 AKRTKNHNEPEFGI
+819 
-833 TEQDGVTVDKVYSIR
+833 
-848 IKSKNYRDSVMNLLK
+848 
-863 KFELNKASQQKHLPV
+863 
-878 ELMSYPVNDK
+878 
-888 LLSLLGGLFSTDG
+888 FS
-901 GYVSQVNC
+901 
-909 FEYYTISEELAYDI
+909 
-923 HFLLGKCDICSYVYR
+923 
-938 SYVNGYNYYCY
+938 
-949 KVRIY
+949 
-954 QKDAVVKFGKLILPY
+954 
-969 MVGNK
+969 
-974 VEKFAEIINNKITK
+974 
-988 DSATQPYYNYSLPRD
+988 
-1003 CVDEIIHSS
+1003 
-1012 INSKRSLNSIGITSG
+1012 
-1027 ISQNGSITDVKAK
+1027 
-1040 RILMKL
+1040 
-1046 YYPMTYKL
+1046 
-1054 ITSDYMP
+1054 
-1061 VKIKSIEYGNMTNV
+1061 
-1075 YDLEIDENHNYLADG
+1075 
-1090 LIVHNCFA
+1090 

-1121 YDVDKQES
+1121 YGVDKKES
-1129 ERLIA
+1129 ERLIV
-1134 NFIQVIEDASSYLFS
+1134 NFIQVIEDASAYLFS

-1180 IYQTDKIKSQAIT
+1180 IYQTDKVKSQAIT

-1215 WMDKDTNSIYK
+1215 WMDKSTNSIYK

-1237 IGDNLYEYARNETP
+1237 IGDNLYEYAQNGMP

-1258 TNVKELEINK
+1258 VNVKELEINK

-1313 QGCFGKETAKQYSQL
+1313 EGCFGKETEKQYSQL

-1341 TIPPD
+1341 TIPTD
-1346 SEYALIQNQIEIMG
+1346 SEYTLIQNQIEIMG
-1360 YTMLTI
+1360 YTMLTV
-1366 PTAPMNYFALQGVE
+1366 PNAPMNCFALQGVE

>member
-1 MLSNGVTNIDS
+1 MSDKNYTVLHCHTMLSNGVTNIDS

-26 DMKALAFSEH
+26 NMTALAFSEH

-55 YIHAAEFYVTKSLEE
+55 YIHAAEFYITKSLEE

-95 SVSFNREDGHFYFA
+95 SISFNREDGHFYFA

-125 VSSACLG
+125 VLSACLG

-137 DDPELKFAF
+137 NDRELKFAF
-146 LQFYVANRDRCFLE
+146 LRFYVANSDRCFLE

-165 SPQQVE
+165 SLQQVE
-171 YNKVLYD
+171 YNKILYD
-178 LSKKYN
+178 LSKKYS
-184 LQLVV
+184 LQLIV

-201 DARLLLQRSKKVF
+201 DARLLLQKSKKVF

-231 VQMFDKQGVIPREVV
+231 IDMFNEQGVIPQEDVE
-246 RQALEN
+246 QALEN

-266 RGFKYPQLYQDSD
+266 RSFKYPQLYQDSD
-279 KVLLEKINDGWKW
+279 KVLLDKIDEGWKW
-292 RNIDSKPNQQ
+292 RNIDSKPNIQQ
-302 KYKEEIEYE
+302 YKDEIEYE
-311 LKAIRHNK
+311 LKAIRHNH
-319 SQDFFLLEEMYKSE
+319 SQNFFLLEEMYKKE
-333 LRKKGVGYGY
+333 LREQGVGYGY
-343 SRGSASG
+343 SRGSCSG

-358 ITHVDPI
+358 ITHIDPI

-387 DWFDTDRDKVRDLL
+387 DWFDTDRDRVRDLL
-401 YAKQG
+401 YARQG

-421 GAFKDVARAFDMTPQ
+421 GAFKDVARAFDMSPQ

-481 VSPISLDD
+481 VSPIPLDE
-489 NVGLCSVANNSR
+489 NVGLCSVANNIR

-508 KEIDSLNYVKLDC
+508 KEVDSLNYVKLDI
-521 LGLDAVGLINQTCD
+521 LGLDCVGLINQTCD
-535 LLGIDRLLP
+535 LVGIDRLLP

-553 VWDSIREDT
+553 VWDNIREDT

-572 ARSYLKELF
+572 SKAYLKQLF

-620 AQGIYRDNGHKALNK
+620 AQGIYRDNGHEALNK

-655 QFCGYTMGEAD
+655 QFCGYTMGMAD
-666 VVRRCVDENTLITM
+666 VVRR
-680 ATGKRKKIKDVQ
+680 
-692 EGEEVVTV
+692 
-700 DDNGFVKYNKV
+700 
-711 NRVYANG
+711 
-718 KKETIVIKTNQ
+718 
-729 NHAIKVT
+729 
-736 PNHKCLTVSGWKEA
+736 S
-750 SELSVGDCL
+750 
-759 MVPKKYSIIDDGLT
+759 
-773 PQQRLKCSDMFLIGM
+773 
-788 LLGDGC
+788 
-794 IGGNEWDIHFTNSDL
+794 
-809 TLINK
+809 
-814 FKECV
+814 
-819 AKRTKNHNEPEFGI
+819 
-833 TEQDGVTVDKVYSIR
+833 
-848 IKSKNYRDSVMNLLK
+848 
-863 KFELNKASQQKHLPV
+863 
-878 ELMSYPVNDK
+878 
-888 LLSLLGGLFSTDG
+888 FS
-901 GYVSQVNC
+901 
-909 FEYYTISEELAYDI
+909 
-923 HFLLGKCDICSYVYR
+923 
-938 SYVNGYNYYCY
+938 
-949 KVRIY
+949 
-954 QKDAVVKFGKLILPY
+954 
-969 MVGNK
+969 
-974 VEKFAEIINNKITK
+974 
-988 DSATQPYYNYSLPRD
+988 
-1003 CVDEIIHSS
+1003 
-1012 INSKRSLNSIGITSG
+1012 
-1027 ISQNGSITDVKAK
+1027 
-1040 RILMKL
+1040 
-1046 YYPMTYKL
+1046 
-1054 ITSDYMP
+1054 
-1061 VKIKSIEYGNMTNV
+1061 
-1075 YDLEIDENHNYLADG
+1075 
-1090 LIVHNCFA
+1090 

-1121 YDVDKQES
+1121 YGVGKEKS
-1129 ERLIA
+1129 EQLIV

-1168 YYPLEFLTVAFN
+1168 YYPLEFLTTAFN

-1193 NYAIKQGFNI
+1193 NYTIKQGIKI
-1203 LPPVFGKSKGSF
+1203 LPPIFGKSKGSF
-1215 WMDKDTNSIYK
+1215 WMDKNTNSIYK
-1226 GIGSIKDMNNT
+1226 GIGSIKDLN
-1237 IGDNLYEYARNETP
+1237 IQVGDKLYEYSQNTSP
-1251 QDFFDIL
+1251 TSFFDIL
-1258 TNVKELEINK
+1258 LCYKELGINK
-1268 TQLTKLIRIGYFNQF
+1268 KQLDKLIRIGYFAQF
-1283 GTINELLIAKEI
+1283 GSINELLIAKSI
-1295 YNTYGTKKTLKK
+1295 YENYGTRKTIKK
-1307 PCEFDV
+1307 PFKYNIE
-1313 QGCFGKETAKQYSQL
+1313 GCFGKETEKQYSQL
-1328 DNLALCRKIFAQH
+1328 DNLALCKKVFNQY
-1341 TIPPD
+1341 TIPSD
-1346 SEYALIQNQIEIMG
+1346 SRYALIQNQIEIMG
-1360 YTMLTI
+1360 YTMVI
-1366 PTAPMNYFALQGVE
+1366 DENAPMNYFALQGVD

-1401 CKMDKKYFEEHPFNK
+1401 CKMDKKYFNEHPFEK
-1416 DNSGKFMAGQIMK
+1416 DSKGGYIMGQVMK
-1429 CAFKSKEKRKKV
+1429 CIFKPKEKRRKV
-1441 DGNWVLSGEFEYVLS
+1441 DDKWVSTGEFEYVLS
-1456 AYVDV
+1456 AYADV